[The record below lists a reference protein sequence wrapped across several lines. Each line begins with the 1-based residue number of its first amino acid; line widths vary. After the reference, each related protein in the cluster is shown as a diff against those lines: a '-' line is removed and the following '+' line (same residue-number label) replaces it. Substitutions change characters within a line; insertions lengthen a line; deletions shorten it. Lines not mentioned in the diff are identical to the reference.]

1 MRTLFAFFSRTAI
14 GRELAHADD
23 VALGAGGN
31 FDHLAFAVVGAD
43 PGSSAALRD
52 IVEQRAR

>member
-1 MRTLFAFFSRTAI
+1 MRMMFAF
-14 GRELAHADD
+14 
-23 VALGAGGN
+23 GAGGN